1 VTASASE
8 RIAAELSRRI
18 ESGELDPGDLLPS
31 ARQITRDWHVAIA
44 TATKVHAI
52 LRDSGL
58 AETLPGVG
66 VVVRRPKAA
75 ARPSS
80 GNTIRVG
87 VIVSTAIAI
96 ADAEGLDSVTM
107 RRLAVELGTAP
118 MSLYGHVVDKDDL
131 LLKMLDTAM
140 AEWRPPERGDAG
152 WRDCLEAAA
161 RGLWQAFRRHPWL
174 ASALSLTRP
183 AAVSGGIGWTE
194 WILDALT
201 DAVPDL
207 TTRFDIYLTLF
218 TFVRG
223 TAINL
228 EAESAAT
235 ALTGLDAD
243 QWMDT
248 QLPTLRAIANQSG
261 HPHFTELVN
270 NPYDFSLDRIFE
282 QGLRYLLNGLAAELD
297 ARSRRLIS
305 TGRTPSATH
314 SPPNRLTSR
323 G

>member
-8 RIAAELSRRI
+8 RIAGELRRRI
-18 ESGELDPGDLLPS
+18 ESGELDQGDLLPS
-31 ARQITRDWHVAIA
+31 ARQITRDWHVAVA
-44 TATKVHAI
+44 TATRAHAI
-52 LRDSGL
+52 LRDAGL

-66 VVVRRPKAA
+66 VVVRRGKAA
-75 ARPSS
+75 ARPTP
-80 GNTIRVG
+80 GNTVRAG
-87 VIVSTAIAI
+87 VIVATAIAI
-96 ADAEGLDSVTM
+96 ADAEGLDSVSM

-183 AAVSGGIGWTE
+183 AAVPGGIGWTE
-194 WILDALT
+194 WVLDALA
-201 DAVPDL
+201 DPVPDL
-207 TTRFDIYLTLF
+207 TTRFDIHMTLF

-223 TAINL
+223 TAVNL
-228 EAESAAT
+228 EAESAA
-235 ALTGLDAD
+235 AAITGLDAD

-248 QLPTLRAIANQSG
+248 QLPTLRAIAEQSD

-270 NPYDFSLDRIFE
+270 TPYDLSLDRIFE
-282 QGLRYLLNGLAAELD
+282 QGLRYLLTGLAAEL
-297 ARSRRLIS
+297 
-305 TGRTPSATH
+305 G
-314 SPPNRLTSR
+314 